1 MESHAIMQR
10 ILDREFYRIEAALDK
25 NFEYIDRLD
34 REREDALA
42 RAQVRITSGG
52 GDGGGS
58 RHKKETSAGV
68 YITGLTTYI
77 ACKQLETLCHRLGRV
92 KRIKFYKDERGS
104 LKVSSATAADYS
116 KKPAA
121 APDKD
126 APPTDNMVDAFLQEI
141 HDQFHGG
148 LGATASTPVG
158 TAAPAFVP
166 SSCVA
171 AASPPPS
178 LSPPLITLVQP
189 VENTLDEPSRSVVLR
204 GILDEDPHEAPLS
217 DEYLDVEDDLR
228 LECSNFGT
236 VLQVP
241 YSAVACLR
249 AMHGRWFGRQ
259 QIRAS
264 FDPTKPETNV
274 DDPDLMLQAFLAS
287 V

>member
-92 KRIKFYKDERGS
+92 KRVKFYKDERGS
-104 LKVSSATAADYS
+104 LK
-116 KKPAA
+116 
-121 APDKD
+121 
-126 APPTDNMVDAFLQEI
+126 
-141 HDQFHGG
+141 
-148 LGATASTPVG
+148 
-158 TAAPAFVP
+158 
-166 SSCVA
+166 
-171 AASPPPS
+171 
-178 LSPPLITLVQP
+178 P

-217 DEYLDVEDDLR
+217 DEYLDRSTMMCQVLIRPDSNDVVVEFEALD
-228 LECSNFGT
+228 
-236 VLQVP
+236 
-241 YSAVACLR
+241 SAVACLR

>member
-58 RHKKETSAGV
+58 RHKKETSSAGV

-104 LKVSSATAADYS
+104 LKGDALVVFSTVAMMNAAIAKLHHLELKPGVRITATAADYS
-116 KKPAA
+116 KKPAAAA

-171 AASPPPS
+171 AASPPP
-178 LSPPLITLVQP
+178 PPITLVQP

-217 DEYLDVEDDLR
+217 DEYLDIEDDLR

-241 YSAVACLR
+241 CMFR
-249 AMHGRWFGRQ
+249 ERDRQ
-259 QIRAS
+259 
-264 FDPTKPETNV
+264 
-274 DDPDLMLQAFLAS
+274 
-287 V
+287 

>member
-104 LKVSSATAADYS
+104 LK
-116 KKPAA
+116 
-121 APDKD
+121 
-126 APPTDNMVDAFLQEI
+126 
-141 HDQFHGG
+141 
-148 LGATASTPVG
+148 
-158 TAAPAFVP
+158 
-166 SSCVA
+166 
-171 AASPPPS
+171 
-178 LSPPLITLVQP
+178 P

-236 VLQVP
+236 VLQVLIRP
-241 YSAVACLR
+241 DSNDVVVEFEALDSAVACLR

>member
-104 LKVSSATAADYS
+104 LK
-116 KKPAA
+116 
-121 APDKD
+121 
-126 APPTDNMVDAFLQEI
+126 
-141 HDQFHGG
+141 
-148 LGATASTPVG
+148 
-158 TAAPAFVP
+158 
-166 SSCVA
+166 
-171 AASPPPS
+171 
-178 LSPPLITLVQP
+178 P

>member
-1 MESHAIMQR
+1 
-10 ILDREFYRIEAALDK
+10 RIEAALDK

-58 RHKKETSAGV
+58 RHKKETSSAGV

-121 APDKD
+121 AAAPDKD

-171 AASPPPS
+171 AASPPP
-178 LSPPLITLVQP
+178 PPITPVQP

-217 DEYLDVEDDLR
+217 DEYLDIEDDLR

-236 VLQVP
+236 VLQVLIRP
-241 YSAVACLR
+241 HSNDVVVEFEALDSAVACLR